1 MLVIDFDDNEID
13 INDKINASLNLII
26 STIINLNI
34 IKQLHEFKEI
44 KYLPDGL
51 NELLTFSNIN
61 SNYYYSDSLEE
72 KHNISAGDLF
82 DFIELAFEKKKI
94 PAESDLILEACKESI
109 LENFITEYGYTTA
122 IDSGIIDVYTR
133 DIELLEVDYAEIIEI
148 LDILKGKPN
157 ELKKQNIILHSFAR
171 TLCSYLDSLSREYL
185 GALFS
190 NNHYFLCK
198 LIRDK
203 KDFLKITNDK
213 TASIITSSILGK
225 KLKNTIIDF
234 YGISETENGHLHAI
248 YNPKISELD
257 RIIESRNEIMH
268 RFKPHKQHYN
278 TILSKWGLF
287 GKFFNEIYEEHN
299 FENRDGKNFLLR
311 NCISIMSEVSL
322 DHKYVTGK
330 LVQVYTD
337 HYNN

>member
-1 MLVIDFDDNEID
+1 MLVIDFDDNKID
-13 INDKINASLNLII
+13 INNKINTSLNLIL

-34 IKQLHEFKEI
+34 VNQLHEFREI
-44 KYLPDGL
+44 KCPTNDKL
-51 NELLTFSNIN
+51 NDFLTFRNIN

-72 KHNISAGDLF
+72 KHKISSDDLF
-82 DFIELAFEKKKI
+82 GFIELAFEKKKI
-94 PAESDLILEACKESI
+94 PAENDLMLEACKESI

-122 IDSGIIDVYTR
+122 TDSAIIDVYTR
-133 DIELLEVDYAEIIEI
+133 DIELLEDDYAEVIEI
-148 LDILKGKPN
+148 LEIIKGKPN
-157 ELKKQNIILHSFAR
+157 QLKKHNIILHSFAR

-185 GALFS
+185 GALYS

-234 YGISETENGHLHAI
+234 YGLSETENGKLHTI
-248 YNPKISELD
+248 YSPKIAELD

-268 RFKPHKQHYN
+268 RFRPHKQHYN
-278 TILSKWGLF
+278 LILHKWGLF
-287 GKFFNEIYEEHN
+287 GNFFNEIYEDHN
-299 FENRDGKNFLLR
+299 FENRDGTNFLLN
-311 NCISIMSEVSL
+311 NCINLMSEISL
-322 DHKYVTGK
+322 DHKYVSEK
-330 LVQVYTD
+330 LIQVYTD
-337 HYNN
+337 Y